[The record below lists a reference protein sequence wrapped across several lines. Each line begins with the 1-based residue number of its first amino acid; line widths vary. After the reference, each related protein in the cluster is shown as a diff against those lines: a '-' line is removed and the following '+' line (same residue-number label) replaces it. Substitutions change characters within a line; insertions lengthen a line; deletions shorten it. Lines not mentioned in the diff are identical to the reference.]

1 MNGND
6 YIEIIESSQGEIFEA
21 WIDGLTFDDVPDEFC
36 NEWVDNYL
44 EGEGDSLHD
53 RMKDEGLE
61 GEALQDEWRPITTTK
76 GLLQRKTWATK
87 SFRALRLGR
96 PTRTIRG
103 IKMRAETLNK
113 LFEVRNYFITLMPK
127 EGERERDILD
137 FLDCII
143 DEVQEWTLTD

>member
-61 GEALQDEWRPITTTK
+61 GEALQDE
-76 GLLQRKTWATK
+76 
-87 SFRALRLGR
+87 
-96 PTRTIRG
+96 
-103 IKMRAETLNK
+103 
-113 LFEVRNYFITLMPK
+113 
-127 EGERERDILD
+127 
-137 FLDCII
+137 
-143 DEVQEWTLTD
+143 